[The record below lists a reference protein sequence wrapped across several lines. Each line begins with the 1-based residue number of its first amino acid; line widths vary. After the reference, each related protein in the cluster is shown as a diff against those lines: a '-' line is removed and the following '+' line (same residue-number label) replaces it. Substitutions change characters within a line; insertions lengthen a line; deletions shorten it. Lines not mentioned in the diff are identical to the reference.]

1 MRVPPLS
8 GPPWH
13 PPRHRFNPLQEAN
26 PQTDAFLKMLGLEH
40 VVTVPVTAQ
49 MRPCP
54 PCKPFASTTAH
65 DAAFANA
72 SAPPPRAELVLP
84 TPTEASGAS
93 TPPPPPSSSRS
104 ELVLP
109 PPVND

>member
-1 MRVPPLS
+1 
-8 GPPWH
+8 
-13 PPRHRFNPLQEAN
+13 
-26 PQTDAFLKMLGLEH
+26 MLGLEH
-40 VVTVPVTAQ
+40 VVTVPVTPA

-54 PCKPFASTTAH
+54 PCKPLASTTAH

-72 SAPPPRAELVLP
+72 APPVPPPAAEP
-84 TPTEASGAS
+84 SGVS
-93 TPPPPPSSSRS
+93 TPPPPSSPPKKRS

>member
-1 MRVPPLS
+1 VPPLS

-54 PCKPFASTTAH
+54 PCKPLASTTAH

-72 SAPPPRAELVLP
+72 APPPVPPP
-84 TPTEASGAS
+84 TTEASGAS
-93 TPPPPPSSSRS
+93 TPPPPAPSQRS

>member
-1 MRVPPLS
+1 MPPLS

-54 PCKPFASTTAH
+54 PCKPLASTTAH
-65 DAAFANA
+65 DAAFAKRGA
-72 SAPPPRAELVLP
+72 AALCHRLPRRLP
-84 TPTEASGAS
+84 AAS
-93 TPPPPPSSSRS
+93 TPPPPRRRHNDQ
-104 ELVLP
+104 ELGAAAACE
-109 PPVND
+109 